1 MIGEVSSELTMF
13 VGGEGRRRGLLQVE
27 EQQGD
32 LVHQGELR
40 QSALYNFSRLLLQN
54 CVDVVPEHS
63 FLTPHFHHTTPTP
76 TWHVW
81 RRVSSPASW
90 EAPGHWVLCGDCRGC
105 RPAALRRKI
114 WVKQRDKRPGRTHL
128 WALTVSWSSALAS
141 SEWQFWWA
149 LQPALR

>member
-63 FLTPHFHHTTPTP
+63 FHTSHFH
-76 TWHVW
+76 
-81 RRVSSPASW
+81 
-90 EAPGHWVLCGDCRGC
+90 
-105 RPAALRRKI
+105 
-114 WVKQRDKRPGRTHL
+114 
-128 WALTVSWSSALAS
+128 
-141 SEWQFWWA
+141 
-149 LQPALR
+149 LQPIPLPDMSEDEFLPQPVERPQSIESYVETAGAADLQL

>member
-54 CVDVVPEHS
+54 CVDVVPGHS
-63 FLTPHFHHTTPTP
+63 FLTPSSFHTLPLP
-76 TWHVW
+76 DMSEDEFLPQPV
-81 RRVSSPASW
+81 
-90 EAPGHWVLCGDCRGC
+90 E
-105 RPAALRRKI
+105 RPQAIESYVETAGAA
-114 WVKQRDKRPGRTHL
+114 D
-128 WALTVSWSSALAS
+128 
-141 SEWQFWWA
+141 
-149 LQPALR
+149 LQL